1 MGRHN
6 FEIIGSL
13 NECTES
19 LVPSVR
25 HFLHVASVNHVVAG
39 IDVVDHSLHEHTV
52 DTPLGSTKYPL
63 HE

>member
-13 NECTES
+13 NGRTES

-39 IDVVDHSLHEHTV
+39 IDAVDHSLHEHIV
-52 DTPLGSTKYPL
+52 ETPLGSTKYPL

>member
-52 DTPLGSTKYPL
+52 DTALGSTKYLL